1 MSAIFKFKQF
11 SVDQSGCAMK
21 INTDG
26 VLLGAMVTAN
36 NPENILDIGT
46 GTGVIAL
53 MLAQKFS
60 NAKVDAVEID
70 ASAAKTAAQNFKGSP
85 FNIRL
90 NLFPADIGVFFDEH
104 QDNKYELI
112 VSNPPFYMNSLESP
126 EEKKSLAKHTDANFF
141 ERLMRDISF
150 HLSSKGACWLILP
163 IQAVPLA
170 EARANENGLYLQ
182 KAIAIHSFAHSKP
195 HRQVLCLGFEKLLAE
210 NPRLNIYKSVGVY
223 SDEYKNLLKPYFL
236 AF

>member
-26 VLLGAMVTAN
+26 VLLGTVVTAN
-36 NPENILDIGT
+36 SPENILDIGT

-60 NAKVDAVEID
+60 NAKIDAVEID
-70 ASAAKTAAQNFKGSP
+70 ASAAKTAAQNFDNSP
-85 FNIRL
+85 FSKRL
-90 NLFPADIGVFFDEH
+90 NLFPVSINDFFDEH
-104 QDNKYELI
+104 QGNMYELI

-126 EEKKSLAKHTDANFF
+126 EEKKSLAKHTDASFF
-141 ERLMRDISF
+141 ERLMKDISC

-163 IQAVPLA
+163 FQAVPLA
-170 EARANENGLYLQ
+170 EALANQNGLYLQ
-182 KAIAIHSFAHSKP
+182 KAIAIHSFEHSKP
-195 HRQVLCLGFEKLLAE
+195 HRQILCLGFEKLVAE